1 MPAKARRKVGL
12 NVIYFDLE
20 TTGFN
25 GQICSMAFLSSEG
38 GSKFTKFLIPT
49 CSFNPRASMINK
61 MNVLDG
67 KLYQNGKIVE
77 TAVPI
82 EKGLEHFVDWLTQ
95 LNKNYGK
102 IVLVSGNYTAV
113 NIFYLKILHYHA
125 ISTTI
130 GHILKSSLMS

>member
-1 MPAKARRKVGL
+1 
-12 NVIYFDLE
+12 
-20 TTGFN
+20 
-25 GQICSMAFLSSEG
+25 
-38 GSKFTKFLIPT
+38 
-49 CSFNPRASMINK
+49 MINK

>member
-1 MPAKARRKVGL
+1 
-12 NVIYFDLE
+12 
-20 TTGFN
+20 
-25 GQICSMAFLSSEG
+25 
-38 GSKFTKFLIPT
+38 
-49 CSFNPRASMINK
+49 MINK

-82 EKGLEHFVDWLTQ
+82 EKGLEHFVNWLTQ

-102 IVLVSGNYTAV
+102 IVLVSWTYTAV